1 MDIDGPSNLK
11 RSSSAP
17 MINEPAPPP
26 PSRELV
32 LRTRRFS
39 ASCSGGGNGGSEGE
53 GGRPSGDR
61 VLQLRREERLE
72 LGREQEHEREMMQMS
87 QSCEDLAL
95 LGTPSTAPPP
105 PLPAALPSLP
115 SLATPPRPCW
125 LRGGHRPQSP
135 SPTRK
140 TFLSRRSLSP
150 IAFRPSPLTPV
161 KRKFEIDSDSD
172 SCSSFSPPAK
182 RPFGGE
188 TMLSPNSGKFLFRP
202 VSSVTPRDEPMDE
215 GNGGPKQSPLAQQ
228 PPSKSLQE
236 PKDTIMVSLDP
247 S

>member
-26 PSRELV
+26 PNRELV
-32 LRTRRFS
+32 IRTRRFS
-39 ASCSGGGNGGSEGE
+39 ASCSGGGEAE
-53 GGRPSGDR
+53 AGRPSADR

-72 LGREQEHEREMMQMS
+72 HGREQEHEREMMQMS

-95 LGTPSTAPPP
+95 LGALSAPAAPPV
-105 PLPAALPSLP
+105 
-115 SLATPPRPCW
+115 ATPPRPSF
-125 LRGGHRPQSP
+125 LRTQRPLSP

-161 KRKFEIDSDSD
+161 KRKFELDSDSD

-188 TMLSPNSGKFLFRP
+188 SMLSPGSGKFLFRP
-202 VSSVTPRDEPMDE
+202 VSSVTPRDEPME
-215 GNGGPKQSPLAQQ
+215 EGGPKLSPLVQQ
-228 PPSKSLQE
+228 PSSKSLPE
-236 PKDTIMVSLDP
+236 PKDTIMLSLEP